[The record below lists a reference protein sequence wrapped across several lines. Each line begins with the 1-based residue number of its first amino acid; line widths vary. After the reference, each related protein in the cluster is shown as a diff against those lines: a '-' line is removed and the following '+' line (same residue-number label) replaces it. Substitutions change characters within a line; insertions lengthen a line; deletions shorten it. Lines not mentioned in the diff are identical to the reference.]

1 MCVCEH
7 VTFYVA
13 VRLFGVKTMGDR
25 RVLTAAGWLHLNQF
39 FPPTHVSSSPFFRST
54 GLHLCLLPD
63 GWHDPLHASAH
74 SINASPYHVYPCTD
88 EEN

>member
-39 FPPTHVSSSPFFRST
+39 FPPTLGSPPPFFSEHWIALMLTSGRLARPAARVRT
-54 GLHLCLLPD
+54 QHKRITIPFLLVH
-63 GWHDPLHASAH
+63 G
-74 SINASPYHVYPCTD
+74 
-88 EEN
+88 